1 MTDIRVV
8 LDTNVIISA
17 IFWRGSPYRVMKKAL
32 QRDFILVISPD
43 ILEEVSERLKYKF
56 DLPRDEIETL
66 TNILLSYSDIVEPTT
81 KVNVVKADEN
91 DNKIIECAIDGEAD
105 FIVTGDHHLLE
116 LKSYKSIKI
125 ITPAEFLELLE
136 SE

>member
-56 DLPRDEIETL
+56 NLPRDEIETL

>member
-43 ILEEVSERLKYKF
+43 ILEEVSERLKHKF
-56 DLPRDEIETL
+56 NLPREEIEIL
-66 TNILLSYSDIVEPTT
+66 MNILLSYSDIVEPTT
-81 KVNVVKADEN
+81 KVDVVKADEN
-91 DNKIIECAIDGEAD
+91 DNKIIECAIDGKAD

>member
-1 MTDIRVV
+1 VTDIRVV

>member
-17 IFWRGSPYRVMKKAL
+17 IFWRGAPYKVMKKAL

-43 ILEEVSERLKYKF
+43 ILEEVSERLKHKF
-56 DLPRDEIETL
+56 NLPREEIETL
-66 TNILLSYSDIVEPTT
+66 MNILLSYSDIVEPTT

-125 ITPAEFLELLE
+125 ITPAEFLKLLE

>member
-1 MTDIRVV
+1 MTDIRAV

-17 IFWRGSPYRVMKKAL
+17 IFWRDSPYRVMRKAL

-43 ILEEVSERLKYKF
+43 ILEEVSERLKHKF
-56 DLPRDEIETL
+56 NLPREEIEIL
-66 TNILLSYSDIVEPTT
+66 MNILLSYSDIVEPTT
-81 KVNVVKADEN
+81 KVDVVKADEN
-91 DNKIIECAIDGEAD
+91 DNKIIECAIDGKAD

>member
-17 IFWRGSPYRVMKKAL
+17 IFWRGSPYRVMRKAL

-43 ILEEVSERLKYKF
+43 ILKEVSERLKHKF
-56 DLPRDEIETL
+56 NLPREEIEIL
-66 TNILLSYSDIVEPTT
+66 MNILLSYSDIVEPTT

-91 DNKIIECAIDGEAD
+91 DNKIIECAIDGKAD

>member
-1 MTDIRVV
+1 MTDIRAV

-17 IFWRGSPYRVMKKAL
+17 IFWRGAPYKVMKKAL

-43 ILEEVSERLKYKF
+43 ILEEVSERLKHKF
-56 DLPRDEIETL
+56 NLPREEIETL
-66 TNILLSYSDIVEPTT
+66 MNILLSYSDIVEPTT

-125 ITPAEFLELLE
+125 ITPAEFLKLL
-136 SE
+136 